1 VSTRQQLNLN
11 GLQTSLKYDNKS
23 QELKSEMM
31 TIQLEKANLEKSLD
45 QENKKNE
52 TVMSVLEQTESKKNN
67 KIQLKELFL
76 KLFIYLFLPRIIFQR
91 ERIASQRNS
100 GFEKAKKRSRR
111 GFFE

>member
-1 VSTRQQLNLN
+1 
-11 GLQTSLKYDNKS
+11 
-23 QELKSEMM
+23 M
-31 TIQLEKANLEKSLD
+31 TIQLEKANWEKSLD
-45 QENKKNE
+45 QGNKKNE

-100 GFEKAKKRSRR
+100 SFKKAKKRSRR